1 MVTAT
6 KTRKKQQTEAIRH
19 AIQQQEDKQRAE
31 RQSFLLTTI
40 PITQQASHEPGL
52 DHAPGGEDHAEGE
65 YKLCTSPTISINVY
79 SLSLSSSFYFLYVV
93 KTSPSYV
100 PHACVCVCVY
110 SVDLKKTPEKNAGEE
125 EGDGARGAAP
135 HLHAAH
141 SLFPSVLC
149 SSVMQIV
156 ACLDDAAV
164 SSDGCAVYEVAYQVI
179 WVCLVEDSAL
189 FLRYVL
195 ERLTRDRQDQMFK
208 LLRHLIR
215 FVPRLPQQA
224 AFALYNYIIGYVM
237 FYVRSS
243 HECSQQL
250 VGAALSVLWMVVHS
264 VHGIMFKDL
273 KQILRKEQCDA
284 SILLTANVPSAKK
297 IIVHGPE
304 GKYTDVL
311 QRTYSNL

>member
-1 MVTAT
+1 M
-6 KTRKKQQTEAIRH
+6 
-19 AIQQQEDKQRAE
+19 
-31 RQSFLLTTI
+31 
-40 PITQQASHEPGL
+40 
-52 DHAPGGEDHAEGE
+52 
-65 YKLCTSPTISINVY
+65 
-79 SLSLSSSFYFLYVV
+79 
-93 KTSPSYV
+93 
-100 PHACVCVCVY
+100 
-110 SVDLKKTPEKNAGEE
+110 
-125 EGDGARGAAP
+125 
-135 HLHAAH
+135 HLHAAQ
-141 SLFPSVLC
+141 SLFPSCLC

-164 SSDGCAVYEVAYQVI
+164 CSDGCAVYEIAYQAI

-237 FYVRSS
+237 FYVRST

-250 VGAALSVLWMVVHS
+250 VGAALSILWMVVHS

-304 GKYTDVL
+304 DEGGIPSQFPIQEDTQFL
-311 QRTYSNL
+311 QLLRESLDFFGIEEKLHSQHYLVDHKTRKN

>member
-1 MVTAT
+1 MCV
-6 KTRKKQQTEAIRH
+6 
-19 AIQQQEDKQRAE
+19 
-31 RQSFLLTTI
+31 S
-40 PITQQASHEPGL
+40 SVS
-52 DHAPGGEDHAEGE
+52 
-65 YKLCTSPTISINVY
+65 Y
-79 SLSLSSSFYFLYVV
+79 LSLCL
-93 KTSPSYV
+93 
-100 PHACVCVCVY
+100 CVCGRSDY
-110 SVDLKKTPEKNAGEE
+110 KNKEKNTGEE
-125 EGDGARGAAP
+125 EGDGARAAP

-304 GKYTDVL
+304 GNIYMFKTNI
-311 QRTYSNL
+311 YSL